1 MDLDGEQ
8 RIAAPRDTV
17 WAALNDLEILK
28 RSIPGCESLE
38 RTSDTTMAA
47 TAMIKVGPVSAR
59 FAGQVTLS
67 ELDPPHSY
75 RIDGE
80 GQGGAAGFAK
90 GGASVRL
97 EADGEE
103 TLLRYTVTAQ
113 VGGKLSQL
121 GGRLI
126 TATAKQMAGAFF
138 QRFAEEIAERAAP
151 SVAPSPQSF
160 APAPAAPRASSLADR
175 RPVSW
180 AMPAATIAGFALVA
194 WALSG
199 HAAGTA
205 AAQAPAAVWA
215 ALVILAGAV
224 GYLLGRRATPMVVI
238 DPTLAAELLAAWN
251 VRRH

>member
-1 MDLDGEQ
+1 MDMDGEQ

-47 TAMIKVGPVSAR
+47 IAMIKVGPVSAR
-59 FAGQVTLS
+59 FAGQVSLS
-67 ELDPPHSY
+67 ELDPPNGY

-126 TATAKQMAGAFF
+126 TATARQMSAAFF
-138 QRFAEEIAERAAP
+138 QRFAEEIAARTAP
-151 SVAPSPQSF
+151 SVAAAPPSSE
-160 APAPAAPRASSLADR
+160 PAPAAQRAAASVEG
-175 RPVSW
+175 RPTSW
-180 AMPAATIAGFALVA
+180 AMPVATFAGLALMA

-199 HAAGTA
+199 HAAGA
-205 AAQAPAAVWA
+205 FVAQAPGAVWA
-215 ALVILAGAV
+215 ALVVLAGAV
-224 GYLLGRRATPMVVI
+224 GYLLGRRTAPAVVI
-238 DPTLAAELLAAWN
+238 DAALAAELLAAWN
-251 VRRH
+251 AKRR

>member
-59 FAGQVTLS
+59 FAGQVSLS
-67 ELDPPHSY
+67 ELDPPNGY
-75 RIDGE
+75 RIEGE

-126 TATAKQMAGAFF
+126 TATARQMSAAFF
-138 QRFAEEIAERAAP
+138 QRFAEEIAERT
-151 SVAPSPQSF
+151 
-160 APAPAAPRASSLADR
+160 APASPAPQALEPAPIPLGAAALAQR
-175 RPVSW
+175 RPTSW
-180 AMPAATIAGFALVA
+180 AMPVATFVGLALVA
-194 WALSG
+194 WALSAHG
-199 HAAGTA
+199 AGSAAQ
-205 AAQAPAAVWA
+205 QAPAAIWA
-215 ALVILAGAV
+215 TLAVLAGAV
-224 GYLLGRRATPMVVI
+224 GYLLGRRAAPTVVI
-238 DPTLAAELLAAWN
+238 DPALAAELLAAWN
-251 VRRH
+251 AKRR